1 MTLPYGKDH
10 QGAEQFADQ
19 DGVQGPLP
27 GHDLL
32 DQVRTFIGRFCRF
45 PDEHALNAATLWA
58 AHAHVVEHLYT
69 SPRFAVLSPDPGSGK
84 TRVLEVLDLL
94 VPESMFVFSA
104 SPAAIFR
111 TMATK
116 RVSLLFDEVDTIFG
130 RHGKDDDN
138 GDLRALLNAGYKRG
152 AQIPRCV
159 GPTHTVAH
167 FPVFAAVALAGL
179 GDLPDTLMSRSVIV
193 RMRKRRRDE
202 PVEPFRSRM
211 HAPQGHELRD
221 DLAAWGARVG
231 AGIGDA
237 WPTMPE
243 GVVDRPA
250 EVWEPLLAVADAAGG
265 HWPTTARL
273 ACTELCKVAEDRSV
287 SLGVRL
293 LRDLHL
299 VFGDAVA
306 RTTADLLARL
316 CGDTAYGL
324 DDEGESLTLVDAP
337 WSSLKGEPLD
347 PRGLAR
353 LLSNYG
359 IHSTKVKVGGSSL
372 KGYRREDLW
381 DAWQREGSAPGS
393 ASGEPGEPGELRR
406 SEAPSEVPPPAPLGE
421 PAEPVGAEVP
431 PPKSLAEPQTP
442 PLTCTVPEVPQVP
455 PMRAESGRQSCTV
468 CSGRLLDAPAR
479 RTGRCSKLDAHHLA
493 ARHTTEEEATP

>member
-1 MTLPYGKDH
+1 MSAPFEPTYNN
-10 QGAEQFADQ
+10 AT
-19 DGVQGPLP
+19 GVPTGDDAPTP
-27 GHDLL
+27 GHQLL
-32 DQVRTFIGRFCRF
+32 DQVRTFIARFCRF

-111 TMATK
+111 TMADHQ
-116 RVSLLFDEVDTIFG
+116 VSLLFDEVDTIFG

-159 GPTHTVAH
+159 GPTHAVAH

-202 PVEPFRSRM
+202 PVEPFRGRL

-221 DLAAWGARVG
+221 DLAAWGAA
-231 AGIGDA
+231 AGPAIGDA
-237 WPTMPE
+237 WPTMPD

-250 EVWEPLLAVADAAGG
+250 EVWEPLLAVAEAAGG
-265 HWPTTARL
+265 HWPVTARL
-273 ACTELCKVAEDRSV
+273 ACSSLCKVAEDRSV

-293 LRDLHL
+293 LRDLHV
-299 VFGDAVA
+299 VFGDALTL
-306 RTTADLLARL
+306 TTAELLARL
-316 CGDTAYGL
+316 CGTTSYGV
-324 DDEGESLTLVDAP
+324 DDEGEAATLVDAP
-337 WSSLKGEPLD
+337 WSSLRGVPLD
-347 PRGLAR
+347 ARGLAR
-353 LLSNYG
+353 LLGSYD
-359 IHSTKVKVGGSSL
+359 IASTKVKVDGRSL
-372 KGYRREDLW
+372 QGYRREDFW
-381 DAWQREGSAPGS
+381 DAWQREGASPGS
-393 ASGEPGEPGELRR
+393 AGGEPAEPAELRR
-406 SEAPSEVPPPAPLGE
+406 SEAPSEVPDAEQVPE
-421 PAEPVGAEVP
+421 PAGTAGEQVPEP
-431 PPKSLAEPQTP
+431 SLLAEPQTP
-442 PLTCTVPEVPQVP
+442 PVTSGVPQVP
-455 PMRAESGRQSCTV
+455 QVPDLRTQRGDSVIGTWKRSGDPV
-468 CSGRLLDAPAR
+468 VAR
-479 RTGRCSKLDAHHLA
+479 
-493 ARHTTEEEATP
+493 